1 MSVPVRPVVLLTSSR
16 AESNTRSLAEI
27 AFPSDVADYID
38 ANAMNIGYYAYD
50 QSNAADDFL
59 PLIERIIAHELWVLA
74 TPLHWCTMSA
84 LAKTFVDRLSDL
96 LSTRKDLG
104 ERLKGKR
111 FAVICSGTDPMLPM
125 SFDEPFLLTCNY
137 LGMKYCGS
145 CYGQFEEREIA
156 SVNVRAEALAFGRI
170 VSMIGGE

>member
-59 PLIERIIAHELWVLA
+59 PLIERIIAHEL
-74 TPLHWCTMSA
+74 
-84 LAKTFVDRLSDL
+84 
-96 LSTRKDLG
+96 
-104 ERLKGKR
+104 
-111 FAVICSGTDPMLPM
+111 
-125 SFDEPFLLTCNY
+125 
-137 LGMKYCGS
+137 
-145 CYGQFEEREIA
+145 
-156 SVNVRAEALAFGRI
+156 
-170 VSMIGGE
+170 